1 MNVDGQVLVLNRSW
15 IAINVASVKRA
26 VSLLYQGLARAVHPD
41 DYSLHN
47 FDDWCQLSLAKEDG
61 RYIHTPSMKIRV
73 PEVIILTGFNGFFRK
88 EIRFSRR
95 NIFERDQHMCQ
106 YCGRK
111 LPKSELSIDHVVP
124 QSQGGSDSWEN
135 LVLACLKCNVRK
147 GNKTPSEASMPL
159 IRRPRKPLWL
169 PSLGARVPSA
179 ELNSWQRFVDTA
191 YWDAELKS

>member
-41 DYSLHN
+41 DYMLYD
-47 FDDWCQLSLAKEDG
+47 FEDWCELSQSKNDG
-61 RYIHTPSMKIRV
+61 RFIHTPKMRIRV

-95 NIFERDQHMCQ
+95 NIFERDQHTCQ
-106 YCGRK
+106 YCAKK
-111 LPKSELSIDHVVP
+111 LPKSELSIDHVIP
-124 QSQGGSDSWEN
+124 QSKGGSDSWEN

-147 GNKTPSEASMPL
+147 GNHTPSEANMPL
-159 IRRPRKPLWL
+159 IRRPRKPQWL
-169 PSLGARVPSA
+169 PSLGARLPSA